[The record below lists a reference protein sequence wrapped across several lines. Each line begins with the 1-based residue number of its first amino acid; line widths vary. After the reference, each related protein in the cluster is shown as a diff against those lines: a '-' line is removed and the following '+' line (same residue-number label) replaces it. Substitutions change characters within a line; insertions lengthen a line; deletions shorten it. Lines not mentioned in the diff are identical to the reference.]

1 MGKQSDFIVTVN
13 IKLSG
18 ATLSTVT
25 LIVAPSARSAPRLG
39 LIYAGLVMAL
49 CAAMLGSLTLGYRL
63 YGLDQV
69 WQALFAFDNSETA
82 VVISNLRLPRAVIA
96 PMVGAGLAI
105 AGVLVQ
111 TLSRNRIASPDTLG
125 LNAGAS
131 LAVVLAS
138 SVLGIGSLIGLS
150 MAAAVGALLT
160 SLLVFAIAASA
171 GGLSP
176 IRIVLVGVT
185 FAGLGH
191 SLVEVILTTNEAQL
205 QQLLFWLS
213 GAFVDRPMAL
223 AQAGGPILLVGAVI
237 AMALARPLDALQ
249 ADDTTATSIGVPLVM
264 VRGASFLSVSLL
276 TGASVAMA
284 GPVGFVGLVVPHAA
298 RRLVGLRHDRL
309 IPTAA
314 LIGAIYTTIADI
326 GARFVIYPV
335 EAPVG
340 AITAV
345 VGGVVL
351 LVLLKRRAA

>member
-1 MGKQSDFIVTVN
+1 M
-13 IKLSG
+13 
-18 ATLSTVT
+18 
-25 LIVAPSARSAPRLG
+25 
-39 LIYAGLVMAL
+39 IYGGLVVLL
-49 CAAMLGSLTLGYRL
+49 CMAMLGSLTLGYRL

-82 VVISNLRLPRAVIA
+82 VVIANLRLPRAVIA
-96 PMVGAGLAI
+96 PMVGAGLGI

-138 SVLGIGSLIGLS
+138 SAFGIGSLLGLS
-150 MAAAVGALLT
+150 MAAALGALLT
-160 SLLVFAIAASA
+160 SFLVFAIAASA

-176 IRIVLVGVT
+176 IRIVLIGVT
-185 FAGLGH
+185 IAGLGH

-223 AQAGGPILLVGAVI
+223 AQSGGPILLVGAVI
-237 AMALARPLDALQ
+237 AILLARTLDALQ
-249 ADDTTATSIGVPLVM
+249 ADDVTATSIGVPLVV

-298 RRLVGLRHDRL
+298 RWLVGLRHDRL
-309 IPTAA
+309 IPAAA
-314 LIGAIYTTIADI
+314 LIGAIYATVADI
-326 GARFVIYPV
+326 AARFVIYPV

-351 LVLLKRRAA
+351 LILLKRRAA